1 MVMKTPAHAG
11 IPCQRTPAFSEQAS
25 KTLAAVDR
33 FINVKKKNN
42 FGFQHSIW
50 AYFVPFID
58 IKTYAKNH

>member
-1 MVMKTPAHAG
+1 VYEKTKL
-11 IPCQRTPAFSEQAS
+11 IIRI
-25 KTLAAVDR
+25 LDR